1 MALRQHAK
9 GLLDDLNKLSDQQL
23 RSILNE
29 ELDSE
34 DVNAELIKNIT
45 DVLAARTNEKP
56 IDAEAAFQQFLSQY
70 AGTDLLFSEVEH
82 ELGLVD
88 ASGSDLDPEKDEP
101 LERPKKVVH
110 FSRLAKLGILVAAIL
125 VLFLAGTVV
134 AYAFGFRIWQ
144 ADVSWDKDNMTVSSV
159 GGETTISTSDPYSL
173 IREAIKLEGIEWSV
187 VPYYIPDGFSLQ
199 NYQSFETPQ
208 GLVYYASFSAED
220 QMITIRYTLHPTEFN
235 LFFPKDETEIEL
247 YNNHGIEHYITTN
260 EGLFRAVWVN
270 HDVICEIHGIKTKEE
285 LLKIIDSIY
294 KE

>member
-144 ADVSWDKDNMTVSSV
+144 ADVSWDEDNMTVSSV
-159 GGETTISTSDPYSL
+159 GGETSSSANDPYFS
-173 IREAIKLEGIEWSV
+173 IREALLSEGVEWPV
-187 VPYYIPDGFSLQ
+187 VPFYIPNGFSFRDLQ
-199 NYQSFETPQ
+199 THDTPQ
-208 GLVYYASFSAED
+208 GKVYIASFSNEE
-220 QMITIRYTLHPTEFN
+220 QIMVLNYTINPNEVN
-235 LFFPKDETEIEL
+235 SFFPKDETEVEL
-247 YNNHGIEHYITTN
+247 YTSHGIEYYITSN
-260 EGLFRAVWVN
+260 EGLYRAVWAN
-270 HDVICEIHGIKTKEE
+270 HDVICKIHGVETKEE

>member
-110 FSRLAKLGILVAAIL
+110 FSHLAKLGILVAAIL

-144 ADVSWDKDNMTVSSV
+144 ADVSWDEDNMTVSSV

-173 IREAIKLEGIEWSV
+173 IREALISEGVERSV
-187 VPYYIPDGFSLQ
+187 VPYYIPAGYSLRDFQ
-199 NYQSFETPQ
+199 AFDADQ
-208 GLVYYASFSAED
+208 GKVFFASYSCEEKVIFLH
-220 QMITIRYTLHPTEFN
+220 YTLNPNGLNEFY
-235 LFFPKDETEIEL
+235 PKDENGVEL
-247 YNNHGIEHYITTN
+247 YSTHGIDHYISSN
-260 EGLFRAVWVN
+260 EGLYRSVWANENV
-270 HDVICEIHGIKTKEE
+270 VCEVSGVDTKEE
-285 LLKIIDSIY
+285 LLKIIESIY

>member
-144 ADVSWDKDNMTVSSV
+144 ADVSWDKDNMNVSSV
-159 GGETTISTSDPYSL
+159 GGESSKTDSDAYAQ
-173 IREAIKLEGIEWSV
+173 IREAISKEGIVYPV
-187 VPYYIPDGFSLQ
+187 VPYYIPEGYSLHNFQ
-199 NYQSFETPQ
+199 TFDNPQ
-208 GLVYYASFSAED
+208 GKVYYASFSTED
-220 QMITIRYTLHPTEFN
+220 HLISFRYTLNPSE
-235 LFFPKDETEIEL
+235 LSVVFPKDEGEIEI
-247 YNNHGIEHYITTN
+247 YYVQGIEHYISTN
-260 EGLFRAVWVN
+260 EGLFRAVWANQNVF
-270 HDVICEIHGIKTKEE
+270 CEIHGIETKEE

>member
-45 DVLAARTNEKP
+45 DVLAARTDEKP

-110 FSRLAKLGILVAAIL
+110 FSHLAKLGILVAAIL

-144 ADVSWDKDNMTVSSV
+144 ADVSWDDDNMTVSTD
-159 GGETTISTSDPYSL
+159 GGEAYPAMPDSCSL
-173 IREAIKLEGIEWSV
+173 IRESLISDGVDLPV
-187 VPYYIPDGFSLQ
+187 VPYYIPVGFSLYE
-199 NYQSFETPQ
+199 YQAFETPQ
-208 GLVYYASFSAED
+208 GNVYVASFSCGE
-220 QMITIRYTLHPTEFN
+220 QLIVLHYTVNPNGLNTTY
-235 LFFPKDETEIEL
+235 PKDNTEVEL
-247 YNNHGIEHYITTN
+247 YETHGIEHYITSN
-260 EGLFRAVWVN
+260 EGLYRSVWSNGDIV
-270 HDVICEIHGIKTKEE
+270 CEIYGVGAKEE

>member
-110 FSRLAKLGILVAAIL
+110 FSHLAKLGILVAAIL

-144 ADVSWDKDNMTVSSV
+144 ADVSWDEDNMMVLSD
-159 GGETTISTSDPYSL
+159 GGEASNSAADPYSSVRNAL
-173 IREAIKLEGIEWSV
+173 IGEGVDWAV
-187 VPYYIPDGFSLQ
+187 VPHYIPNGFSLHDF
-199 NYQSFETPQ
+199 QSFETPQ
-208 GLVYYASFSAED
+208 GKVYYASFSSD
-220 QMITIRYTLHPTEFN
+220 SHKISFRYTLHPTEYN
-235 LFFPKDETEIEL
+235 VAFPKDDEVEFYTA
-247 YNNHGIEHYITTN
+247 NGIEHYISSN
-260 EGLFRAVWVN
+260 EGRFRVVWGN
-270 HDVICEIHGIKTKEE
+270 QDVICEIHGVETKEE

>member
-1 MALRQHAK
+1 MALRQHVK

-125 VLFLAGTVV
+125 V
-134 AYAFGFRIWQ
+134 
-144 ADVSWDKDNMTVSSV
+144 K
-159 GGETTISTSDPYSL
+159 YSQSC
-173 IREAIKLEGIEWSV
+173 IFSC
-187 VPYYIPDGFSLQ
+187 FSL
-199 NYQSFETPQ
+199 NPPHSFQHTFFMHTA
-208 GLVYYASFSAED
+208 LVSKAFES
-220 QMITIRYTLHPTEFN
+220 N
-235 LFFPKDETEIEL
+235 
-247 YNNHGIEHYITTN
+247 
-260 EGLFRAVWVN
+260 
-270 HDVICEIHGIKTKEE
+270 
-285 LLKIIDSIY
+285 
-294 KE
+294 